1 MKLRGKT
8 LILSGTI
15 IVILILIL
23 FTISQF
29 IFLNTYS
36 DYENRYSYHVLK
48 DELTQLNH
56 TISAMNQTAE
66 DWAEWDDAYSFI
78 SGNNPQFVTNNLPPN
93 IFSRLNLNLII
104 FVDNSGKIVYGR
116 AYDLQKNEYATLP
129 QNLSNFTEDSSI
141 LQHNN
146 LEGKSGIVNL
156 AEGPMIIISK
166 PILTSQEQGP
176 IKGTLIM
183 GRYLTPEELNTMINI
198 PNSTL
203 SVAGYNDSNLPSD
216 FNKILPTLSDS
227 KPWNLQIL
235 GPDSIAAYAILK
247 DIYGNPALILK
258 SEMSRTLYKSYLNTI
273 LYFIIS
279 VLMVGLL
286 FVGLILYYL
295 DKNVLNRLDKI
306 ISEIMII
313 GKVGD
318 LKRRVT
324 VSGNDELSDLASS
337 INSTL
342 NALYSSEKNL
352 EESEKKYR
360 NIFENTGT
368 AMLIAEEDMTIS
380 LVNRTFENIL
390 GKNKD
395 QIEKKMNWINMLVSE
410 DREKIRSYHQI
421 GEKRDL
427 NSDINPKT
435 YEVTANINGKARNF
449 IATYDFI
456 PGTKKSLISLIDIT
470 DRKRAEGLLKT
481 SLDEKELL
489 LREIHHRVKNS
500 LQIISSLLSLQASE
514 IDDEEIVE
522 RYKESENRIHT
533 IALVHESLY
542 KSTDISHIDFKQYI
556 EILIEDIMQSYH
568 VDRSRISTV
577 LEVDDYELSI
587 ETAIPA
593 GLIINELVS
602 NAIKHAFKEDEM
614 GEIRIILERDDDHY
628 VLTINDSGKGLSD
641 EIDYDNPASLGLK
654 LVNALVNQLDGKLEV
669 EIDSGTIFKINFIE
683 LEYRERF

>member
-8 LILSGTI
+8 LLLSGTI
-15 IVILILIL
+15 IIILILIL
-23 FTISQF
+23 LAISQF
-29 IFLNTYS
+29 IFLSTYS

-56 TISAMNQTAE
+56 TVAAMNQTAE
-66 DWAEWDDAYSFI
+66 DWAEWDDAYSFV
-78 SGNNPQFVTNNLPPN
+78 SGNNQQFVTNNLPPN

-116 AYDLQKNEYATLP
+116 AYDLRKNEYTTLP
-129 QNLSNFTEDSSI
+129 QNLSNFTKDSSI

-146 LEGKSGIVNL
+146 LEGISGVVNL
-156 AEGPMIIISK
+156 VEGPMIIISK
-166 PILTSQEQGP
+166 PIVTSQEQGP

-216 FNKILPTLSDS
+216 FSNILPTLSDT
-227 KPWNLQIL
+227 KPWNQQIL

-247 DIYGNPALILK
+247 DIYGHPALILK
-258 SEMSRTLYKSYLNTI
+258 SEMSRTLYKSYLNNV

-286 FVGLILYYL
+286 FVGLTLYYL

-313 GKVGD
+313 GKIGD
-318 LKRRVT
+318 LKQRVT

-337 INSTL
+337 INGTL
-342 NALYSSEKNL
+342 KALYSSEKNL

-360 NIFENTGT
+360 SIFENTGT

-395 QIEKKMNWINMLVSE
+395 QIEEKMNWIEMLVSE
-410 DREKIRSYHQI
+410 DREKIRGYHKI
-421 GEKRDL
+421 DENKDVS
-427 NSDINPKT
+427 SDIIPKT
-435 YEVTANINGKARNF
+435 YEVTVIINGELRNF

-456 PGTKKSLISLIDIT
+456 PGTMKSLISLIDIT

-481 SLDEKELL
+481 SLEEKELL

-500 LQIISSLLSLQASE
+500 LQIISSLLSLQSAE
-514 IDDEEIVE
+514 IDNEEIIE
-522 RYKESENRIHT
+522 LYKESENRIHT
-533 IALVHESLY
+533 IALVHENLY
-542 KSTDISHIDFKQYI
+542 RSTDISHIDFKNYI

-568 VDRSRISTV
+568 VDRTRIITV

-602 NAIKHAFKEDEM
+602 NSIKHAFKE
-614 GEIRIILERDDDHY
+614 GEHGKISIVLERDVDHY
-628 VLTINDSGKGLSD
+628 SLTVKDSGRGLSD
-641 EIDYDNPASLGLK
+641 EVDYDNPVSLGLK
-654 LVNALVNQLDGKLEV
+654 LVNALVNQLDGELEV
-669 EIDSGTIFKINFIE
+669 EIDSGTIFKIKFIE
-683 LEYRERF
+683 LEYRDRF